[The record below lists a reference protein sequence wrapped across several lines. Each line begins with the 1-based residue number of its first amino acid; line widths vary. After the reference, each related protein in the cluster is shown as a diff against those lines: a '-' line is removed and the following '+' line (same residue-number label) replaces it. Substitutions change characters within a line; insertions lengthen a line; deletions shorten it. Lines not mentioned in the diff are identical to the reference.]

1 MDKNNKLFSLIIML
15 ALFVNFGLFWK
26 AAPESQYLLLVAA
39 ITVVAAAL
47 ALWNIKLFGDA
58 TDSIASYC
66 RTRLSNFS
74 QSLQTNNYGAFLAPS
89 AQSGEL
95 ALMDAQFE
103 TIVDELVDQ
112 KKRADK
118 ELDSC
123 LQQQQLFS
131 QALST
136 SSNNLMLLDANRC
149 IAGVSVGMQQLL
161 AGLTQVSPGENP
173 VGKNIS
179 LVCSDV
185 QLAQSLTNITA
196 TTQITL
202 NLGEQLFDVQLT
214 PLSGASQQN
223 TGVLL
228 QWQDVTSR
236 ESELLEQSMILR
248 KTAALE
254 TVSTNIMLAD
264 ADYNIVFMNHTLRDM
279 LAQNQ
284 QKFRETF
291 AHFDVNSLV
300 GSNIDIFHKN
310 PAHQRGLLDN
320 LKAEYKS
327 EIAVQDLTFSLVVNP
342 IFSDSGE
349 RLGTSVEWA
358 DLTLE
363 KLQQE
368 QEAINARMK
377 VALDNVSTNVMLADN
392 ERNIIYLNDS
402 LREMMAQNVDTFR
415 LLDAQFDPDKLVGRN
430 IDVFHKNPAHQ
441 QKLLAELSTTYR
453 SEIKLGELE
462 FELTVNPVMD
472 SEGQRLGTTLEWLDI
487 TERKRQTLI
496 AAANARIKVALDSVT
511 TNVMVAD
518 ENYDIVYT
526 NDSVREMLHI
536 AEADLRKE
544 LPQFDAENIIG
555 KNIDIFHKNPAHQRQ
570 MLERLSESYRTRIT
584 VGPRHFNLIA
594 TPVMSD
600 ENKRIGTVVE
610 WADVTQQVI
619 VEAEVQKLVE
629 DVNKGNLG
637 ALISTEGKQGFFLNI
652 SKGLNELSQTVN
664 HFVRDISV
672 CLHKLSEGDLK
683 LRFDNDYSGMFGDVA
698 NSLNTTVDKLNE
710 VLTKIQLSSG
720 EIKSANTEISQGNYE
735 LSSRTERQAS
745 SLEETAASL
754 EQLTS
759 NIRSTADNAR
769 VANTAA
775 TGAKNEATNG
785 EQIMTEAMESM
796 AAITESSNRIVEII
810 SVIDEIAFQTNL
822 LALNASV
829 EAARAGE
836 QGRGF
841 AVVANEVR
849 NLAQRSAVSAKE
861 IKELIDVSSERVQ
874 VGSELVNRCGKS
886 LADILSHANELST
899 IISDIANA
907 TNEQATGVGEINQA
921 VAQLDDI
928 TQQNAALSEEVTSA
942 AQASLAQV
950 DGMVEQVAF
959 FDVEG
964 VDLKALAARTEN
976 KSPTTSQAHRN
987 EAAAKV
993 PVRAG
998 LSTTAKLASSRT
1010 SISNSDK
1017 PRVTAKQPTSI
1028 GSKVPVKSE
1037 PGKSVTAKA
1046 DDSDEWEEF

>member
-1 MDKNNKLFSLIIML
+1 M
-15 ALFVNFGLFWK
+15 G
-26 AAPESQYLLLVAA
+26 
-39 ITVVAAAL
+39 
-47 ALWNIKLFGDA
+47 
-58 TDSIASYC
+58 C
-66 RTRLSNFS
+66 
-74 QSLQTNNYGAFLAPS
+74 
-89 AQSGEL
+89 
-95 ALMDAQFE
+95 
-103 TIVDELVDQ
+103 
-112 KKRADK
+112 
-118 ELDSC
+118 
-123 LQQQQLFS
+123 
-131 QALST
+131 
-136 SSNNLMLLDANRC
+136 
-149 IAGVSVGMQQLL
+149 
-161 AGLTQVSPGENP
+161 
-173 VGKNIS
+173 
-179 LVCSDV
+179 
-185 QLAQSLTNITA
+185 
-196 TTQITL
+196 
-202 NLGEQLFDVQLT
+202 
-214 PLSGASQQN
+214 
-223 TGVLL
+223 
-228 QWQDVTSR
+228 
-236 ESELLEQSMILR
+236 
-248 KTAALE
+248 
-254 TVSTNIMLAD
+254 
-264 ADYNIVFMNHTLRDM
+264 
-279 LAQNQ
+279 
-284 QKFRETF
+284 
-291 AHFDVNSLV
+291 
-300 GSNIDIFHKN
+300 NIDIFHKN
-310 PAHQRGLLDN
+310 PSHQRGLLDN

-327 EIAVQDLTFSLVVNP
+327 EIAVQDLTFGLVINP
-342 IFSDSGE
+342 IFSSTGE
-349 RLGTSVEWA
+349 RLGTSLEWA
-358 DLTLE
+358 DLTLL
-363 KLQQE
+363 KQQQE

-402 LREMMAQNVDTFR
+402 LRDMMAQNVETFR
-415 LLDAQFDPDKLVGRN
+415 LLDAQFDPEQLVGRN

-441 QKLLAELSTTYR
+441 QKLLAELTTTYR
-453 SEIKLGELE
+453 SEIKLGALE

-472 SEGQRLGTTLEWLDI
+472 SQGQRLGTTLEWLDI

-518 ENYDIVYT
+518 EDYNIVYT
-526 NDSVREMLHI
+526 NDSVREMLQL

-544 LPQFDAENIIG
+544 LPQFDAQNIIG

-570 MLERLSESYRTRIT
+570 MLQRLSESYRTRIT

-600 ENKRIGTVVE
+600 DNKRIGTVVE

-619 VEAEVQKLVE
+619 VEGEVQKLVQ
-629 DVNKGNLG
+629 DVSRGNLG
-637 ALISTEGKQGFFLNI
+637 ALISTEGKEGFYLSI
-652 SKGLNELSQTVN
+652 SEGLNELSQTMN

-683 LRFDNDYSGMFGDVA
+683 IRFENDYQGMFGDVA
-698 NSLNTTVDKLNE
+698 NSLNTTVNKLNE

-769 VANTAA
+769 VANNAA
-775 TGAKNEATNG
+775 AGTKNEATNG

-874 VGSELVNRCGKS
+874 TGSELVNRCGKS
-886 LADILSHANELST
+886 LSDILSHANELST

-950 DGMVEQVAF
+950 EGMVEQVAF

-964 VDLKALAARTEN
+964 IDLKTLGAASDSR
-976 KSPTTSQAHRN
+976 PPV
-987 EAAAKV
+987 AKQTQ
-993 PVRAG
+993 RAT
-998 LSTTAKLASSRT
+998 TTARSTVKSGFSST
-1010 SISNSDK
+1010 AKSSSGSATGSKAEK
-1017 PRVTAKQPTSI
+1017 PRVVAKQPAAVSR
-1028 GSKVPVKSE
+1028 VPVKSD